1 MRPNRSKRSRRV
13 NGWPER
19 TIIASSC
26 TVSEAVHQT
35 CQLDFEADRFMQGR
49 FSGAG
54 SGNCTGRGTRHLKP
68 SPWPVGIFG
77 GLTRGTS
84 GSQETRR
91 WREMDSNPRSPVM
104 DGDLGRQVP
113 ALIAV
118 FELARTAVAL
128 TRGTKVVGGTI
139 IPNFRK
145 R

>member
-1 MRPNRSKRSRRV
+1 MVSKKAVSTT
-13 NGWPER
+13 GISAAPER
-19 TIIASSC
+19 
-26 TVSEAVHQT
+26 EA
-35 CQLDFEADRFMQGR
+35 L
-49 FSGAG
+49 S
-54 SGNCTGRGTRHLKP
+54 RGTESLQTH
-68 SPWPVGIFG
+68 
-77 GLTRGTS
+77 
-84 GSQETRR
+84 R

>member
-1 MRPNRSKRSRRV
+1 M
-13 NGWPER
+13 
-19 TIIASSC
+19 
-26 TVSEAVHQT
+26 HQT

-54 SGNCTGRGTRHLKP
+54 SGNCTGRGTRRLKP